1 MLIESFSLNRPGF
14 TMAGEAFF
22 PMTDRPGPLV
32 VICHGLFSS
41 MASEKLTALAQKITE
56 TFLAP
61 TVRFDC
67 LGCGNSG
74 GDVAQ
79 TTLTGRAADISAA
92 ADYWL
97 TDIRVD
103 DRLILIGS
111 SFGGAASFYAA
122 GQRDDVLGVAGWSS
136 PGDFADLAPAWLAE
150 GGYGMAQGFYDD
162 LAQVDLPARLKKIRS
177 SLLVHGQA
185 DETVPLAH
193 AYWYQTHLRAPC
205 RLAVISGADHPLT
218 GERARGVAVRE
229 TLDWLS
235 SLGLSKV
242 G

>member
-1 MLIESFSLNRPGF
+1 MIESFSLNRPDY

-22 PMTDRPGPLV
+22 PLTDKPGPLV

-41 MASEKLTALAQKITE
+41 MASEKLTALAKTITE
-56 TFLAP
+56 TFHAP

-67 LGCGNSG
+67 LGCGKSG

-79 TTLTGRAADISAA
+79 TTLTGRATEISAA

-111 SFGGAASFYAA
+111 SFGGSASFYAA
-122 GQRDDVLGVAGWSS
+122 GGRNDVLGVAGWSS
-136 PGDFADLAPAWLAE
+136 PGDFADLAAAWSAE
-150 GGYGMAQGFYDD
+150 GGYGMTQAFYDD
-162 LAQVDLPARLKKIRS
+162 LARVDLPARLKKIRS
-177 SLLVHGQA
+177 SLVIHGRE

-193 AYWYQTHLRAPC
+193 AYWYQTNLRAPC
-205 RLAVISGADHPLT
+205 RLAVIDGADHRLS
-218 GERARGVAVRE
+218 GDRARAVAFRE
-229 TLDWLS
+229 TIDWLS
-235 SLGLSKV
+235 SLGLSRV
-242 G
+242 A